1 MKVVAIVSVAALALF
16 AWQSCPV
23 SAGDGRNITNING
36 SVHASSGETYDTL
49 STVNGDVRVARGASA
64 DVARSVN
71 GEIVLEQDVKVGSV
85 STVNGSVRIDEG
97 VAVSREASTVNGSV
111 SLRKRAHVGG
121 DVSSVSGDLDL
132 EGAEVV
138 GQLETYNGDI
148 DLSNGARVIGGIH
161 VKRPKGSDWSH
172 NTAPEVHIC
181 ATCVV
186 EGDLRFDRPVELRVD
201 AGAKIGKVIGEDVRR
216 R

>member
-1 MKVVAIVSVAALALF
+1 MKVIAVVSIAALVYL
-16 AWQSCPV
+16 AWQSDLAT
-23 SAGDGRNITNING
+23 AGDGRNVTNING
-36 SVHASSGETYDTL
+36 SVHASAGETYDTL
-49 STVNGDVRVARGASA
+49 STVNGDVRIARGASA
-64 DVARSVN
+64 DVAKSVN

-85 STVNGSVRIDEG
+85 STVNGSVRIAEG
-97 VAVSREASTVNGSV
+97 AAVSREASTVNGSV
-111 SLRKRAHVGG
+111 SLRKGAHVGG

-132 EGAEVV
+132 DGAEVA
-138 GQLETYNGDI
+138 GKLGTYNGDI
-148 DLSNGARVIGGIH
+148 ELSDGARVLGGIH

-201 AGAKIGKVIGEDVRR
+201 AGAKIGRVIGEEVRR